1 MEIPMNSP
9 ERIRE
14 NPNDSQH
21 PNKLLAQQ
29 PDDEIMEV
37 EAMKLEQ
44 VAGGGDG
51 TVLGTSRV

>member
-1 MEIPMNSP
+1 MNGL
-9 ERIRE
+9 ERISE

-21 PNKLLAQQ
+21 SNKLLPQQ

-37 EAMKLEQ
+37 EAMTLEQ

-51 TVLGTSRV
+51 TVLGTGRV